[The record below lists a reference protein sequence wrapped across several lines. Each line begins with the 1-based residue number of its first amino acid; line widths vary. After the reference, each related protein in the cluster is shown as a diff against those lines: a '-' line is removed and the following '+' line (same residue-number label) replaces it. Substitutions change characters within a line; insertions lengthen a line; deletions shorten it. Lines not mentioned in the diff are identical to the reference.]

1 MPSSDVPP
9 HQWDADGTPLQEV
22 MAPNSMLIGESSESS
37 PRRSLPLPLH
47 RREDL
52 LVPPMPTDESRATSR
67 APPDRSTRDRGAS
80 IKDHHRILRDT
91 GPETKSR
98 PQSSSGEL
106 SRGGPV
112 RQSCAFTG
120 VSRALGKAPDMA
132 WGGMGQ
138 DHPRVVSS
146 VDKEDAPRRKRAN
159 PASTTCTVVSPCAS
173 TPHSD
178 AGVESR
184 IAVPLVSRGIYR
196 ETHSTHSVASVPEE

>member
-1 MPSSDVPP
+1 MIDVKCNTASTPSPFSSSTITSSSPPRTIMPSSDVPP
-9 HQWDADGTPLQEV
+9 HRWDADGTPLQEV
-22 MAPNSMLIGESSESS
+22 MAPNSMLVGESFESP

-80 IKDHHRILRDT
+80 IRDHHRIPSDT
-91 GPETKSR
+91 APETKSR

-146 VDKEDAPRRKRAN
+146 VDKEDAPRRQRADR
-159 PASTTCTVVSPCAS
+159 ASTCARTPCAS
-173 TPHSD
+173 TAHSD
-178 AGVESR
+178 A
-184 IAVPLVSRGIYR
+184 
-196 ETHSTHSVASVPEE
+196 